1 MDLATIFRSDDV
13 FVGITCTNKNR
24 ALQLVCE
31 KAARSLRMEG
41 DKLVDVIRKREDLGS
56 TGIGRGIAVP
66 HAAVSNVEGLRG
78 FIFRTAKPLDFEA
91 IDGAPV
97 DLIFLLVYDEK
108 RRTEYLKVLASIARK
123 AHSEGT
129 LSQLRSAESPQA
141 LYTLFVAAEEVST
154 SPTKPEGYIHLGCLM
169 TPSPR

>member
-1 MDLATIFRSDDV
+1 MDLATIFRSGDV
-13 FVGITCTNKNR
+13 FVGLTCTNKNK

-31 KAARSLRMEG
+31 KASQSLGMEG

-56 TGIGRGIAVP
+56 TGIGGGIAVP

-97 DLIFLLVYDEK
+97 DLIFLLVFDEK

-123 AHSEGT
+123 ANSEGT
-129 LSQLRSAESPQA
+129 LSELRSAESPEA
-141 LYTLFVAAEEVST
+141 LYSLFVAADEVSI
-154 SPTKPEGYIHLGCLM
+154 SRTKPAG
-169 TPSPR
+169 